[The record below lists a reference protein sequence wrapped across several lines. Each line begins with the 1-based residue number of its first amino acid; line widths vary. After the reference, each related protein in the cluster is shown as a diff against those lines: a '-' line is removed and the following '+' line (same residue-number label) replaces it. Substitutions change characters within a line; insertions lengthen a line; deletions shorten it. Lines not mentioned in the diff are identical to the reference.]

1 MKVISGYLGPDLKVE
16 GDVKSKDAIRIDGVY
31 VGTVNSEQ
39 EVTIGASGEVEGE
52 IHAPVIRVSGRV
64 RGRLE
69 AGRLLE
75 VLAEARVEGDLL
87 APPGGLSMDM
97 GGCFEGNFIPISLVQ
112 EQDDNIS
119 ES

>member
-31 VGTVNSEQ
+31 VGNVESDQ
-39 EVTIGASGEVEGE
+39 EVTIGESGEVEGE

-64 RGRLE
+64 KGRL
-69 AGRLLE
+69 AASRLLE

-97 GGCFEGNFIPISLVQ
+97 GGCFEGNFIPTPLLKEPDS
-112 EQDDNIS
+112 NNP